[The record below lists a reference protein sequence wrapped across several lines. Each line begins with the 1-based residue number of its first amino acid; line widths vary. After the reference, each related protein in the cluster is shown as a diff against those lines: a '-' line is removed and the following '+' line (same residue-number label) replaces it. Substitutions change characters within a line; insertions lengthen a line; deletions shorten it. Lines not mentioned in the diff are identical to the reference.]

1 MLQPA
6 RKFLPKGLSLTFRR
20 LLLAV
25 GVALLALAIPAASA
39 SATTKG
45 AKRIT
50 YKFGPIDIKPGQN
63 TISLA
68 PNDGFPRVPGYITR
82 FKPDLV
88 RVSDGSIPRVDVLHL
103 HHAVWLIKGY
113 PQFAAGEEKTI
124 ADLPSG
130 YGWRHTP
137 QDRWI
142 MNHMIHN
149 LYPEPDRVYITYTI
163 DFIPD
168 TSPQAKKMKT
178 VRTQWMDVEGLKPYP
193 VFDVLKNS
201 GRRGK
206 FTYPNHDPNAYR
218 GEPRRNEWTV
228 GEDSTLI
235 QTAAHLHPGGLYG
248 DLWIKR
254 GNRKVRLFR
263 SRAKYYEPA
272 GAVSWDVSMEATPKT
287 WRVAVKKGDVIS
299 VTGTYDSKRAAW
311 YESMAIMPIAVQPNS
326 RAGVDPF
333 KSPKKVDVRG
343 RVTHGHLAE
352 NRNHGGRKWTLPDAR
367 DLLDGPV
374 MNGGTV
380 NIKGF
385 VYAQGDMVGRGDAGK
400 PPLVSP
406 GQSLTYFNE
415 DAPRQIEHTITACKA
430 PCNKTTG
437 IAYPLADADVMFD
450 SGQLG
455 FGPAGITA
463 AAQRDTWETP
473 KNLGAG
479 TYTYFCRV
487 HPFMRGSFRV
497 KG

>member
-1 MLQPA
+1 LN
-6 RKFLPKGLSLTFRR
+6 LRR
-20 LLLAV
+20 LCLAL
-25 GVALLALAIPAASA
+25 GVALLALALPVASA

-50 YKFGPIDIKPGQN
+50 YKFGPVDIKPGQN
-63 TISLA
+63 TISLEG
-68 PNDGFPRVPGYITR
+68 NNGFPRVPGYITR

-103 HHAVWLIKGY
+103 HHAVWLVNGY

-130 YGWRHTP
+130 FGWRTKP
-137 QDRWI
+137 GDRWV

-149 LYPEPDRVYITYTI
+149 LYPEPDKVYITYQI

-168 TSPQAKKMKT
+168 TSPVAKKMKT
-178 VRTQWMDVEGLKPYP
+178 VQTQWMDVEGLKAYP
-193 VFDVLKNS
+193 VFDVLKGS
-201 GRRGK
+201 GRSGK
-206 FTYPNHDPNAYR
+206 FTYPTQQPNAYR
-218 GEPRRNEWTV
+218 GGPKRNEWV
-228 GEDSTLI
+228 VPHDLTLI

-248 DLWIKR
+248 DLYAKR
-254 GNRKVRLFR
+254 GNKKVRLFH

-287 WRVAVKKGDVIS
+287 WRVRLKKGDVVS

-311 YESMAIMPIAVQPNS
+311 YESMAIMPIAFAPS
-326 RAGVDPF
+326 GTSGIDPF
-333 KSPKKVDVRG
+333 KHPDQVDVRG
-343 RVTHGHLAE
+343 KVTHGHLSE
-352 NRNHGGRKWTLPDAR
+352 NRNHGGRPTPSLPDATK
-367 DLLDGPV
+367 LLDGPV
-374 MNGGTV
+374 SDGGTV

-385 VYAQGDMVGRGDAGK
+385 VYGQGDMLGRGDAGK
-400 PPLVSP
+400 PPVLNP
-406 GQSLTYFNE
+406 GQALTYFNE

-430 PCNKTTG
+430 PCNRTTG
-437 IAYPLADADVMFD
+437 VAYPLADADVQFD

-455 FGPAGITA
+455 FGPPGITA
-463 AAQRDTWETP
+463 AAQRDTWQTP
-473 KNLGAG
+473 NNLSKG

-497 KG
+497 K

>member
-1 MLQPA
+1 
-6 RKFLPKGLSLTFRR
+6 LTFRR
-20 LLLAV
+20 LCLAL
-25 GVALLALAIPAASA
+25 GVALLALALPTASA

-50 YKFGPIDIKPGQN
+50 YKFGPVDIKPGQN
-63 TISLA
+63 TISLEG
-68 PNDGFPRVPGYITR
+68 NNGFPKVPGYITR

-103 HHAVWLIKGY
+103 HHAVWLVNGY

-130 YGWRHTP
+130 YGWRSTP
-137 QDRWI
+137 NDRWL

-149 LYPEPDRVYITYTI
+149 LYPEPDKVYITYQI

-168 TSPQAKKMKT
+168 SSPVAKKMKT
-178 VRTQWMDVEGLKPYP
+178 VETQWMDVEGIKAYP
-193 VFDVLKNS
+193 VFDVLKGS
-201 GRRGK
+201 GKSGK
-206 FTYPNHDPNAYR
+206 FTYPNQQPNAYR
-218 GEPRRNEWTV
+218 GGPKRNEWTV
-228 GEDSTLI
+228 PHDLTLI

-248 DLWIKR
+248 DLWVKR
-254 GNRKVRLFR
+254 GNKKVRLFH

-272 GAVSWDVSMEATPKT
+272 GAVSWDVSMEATPKD
-287 WRVAVKKGDVIS
+287 WRVQLKQGDVVS

-311 YESMAIMPIAVQPNS
+311 YESMAIMPIAIDPAG
-326 RAGVDPF
+326 RKGVDPF
-333 KSPKKVDVRG
+333 AHNDKVDVRG
-343 RVTHGHLAE
+343 KVTHGHLSE
-352 NRNHGGRKWTLPDAR
+352 NRNHGGRPTSLPDATE
-367 DLLDGPV
+367 LLDGPV
-374 MNGGTV
+374 SDGGTV

-385 VYAQGDMVGRGDAGK
+385 VYAQGDMLGRGDAGK
-400 PPLVSP
+400 PPVISM
-406 GQSLTYFNE
+406 GKSLTYFNE

-430 PCNKTTG
+430 PCNKTSG
-437 IAYPLADADVMFD
+437 IAYPLADADVQFD

-463 AAQRDTWETP
+463 AAQRDTWQTP
-473 KNLGAG
+473 ANLDQG

-497 KG
+497 K